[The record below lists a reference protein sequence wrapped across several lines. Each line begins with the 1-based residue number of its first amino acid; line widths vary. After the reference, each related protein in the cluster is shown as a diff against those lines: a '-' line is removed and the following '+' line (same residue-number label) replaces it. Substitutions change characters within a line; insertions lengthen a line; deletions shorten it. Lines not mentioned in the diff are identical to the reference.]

1 MNTSIKERA
10 KRLELNQATVEEQP
24 QEPDY
29 SEFLIQLPEPHGKQ
43 LLFLQS
49 KAKRKVIKGGRR
61 GGKTVGAAEIAVEKF
76 LAGRRVLYA
85 TPTGDQIAKF
95 WMEVTEALN
104 EPIKAGIFKKNETDH
119 SISLYQTEQKIRAKT
134 AWNADT
140 LRGDYADVLI
150 LDEFQLMNEDTWG
163 VVGAPMLLDNNGDAI
178 FIFTPPSLH
187 SRSTSKAD
195 DPRHASKLFDKAKA
209 EMELAR
215 EEGRQPRW
223 EAFHFTS
230 HDNPFLSREA
240 LADITNDMTA
250 LAYRQE
256 IMAEDVD
263 SAPGALWQRAEIDED
278 RVMKLPELDLIYVG
292 VDPSAS
298 SEGDEAG
305 IITAGRKGN
314 EYYVF
319 ADDSLQGSPNAWAK
333 EAVKAYSI
341 HQADKIIAEKN
352 QGGEMV
358 TQVIH
363 EVDKNVPVYLTW
375 ASRGKET
382 RAQPI
387 AAMYEQH
394 RVHHVGTFAKL
405 EDELCLWCPGDKS
418 PNRLDALV
426 WALNELKGNV
436 KAAQKSNHPENG
448 DGKDGEE
455 KNIKELRSR
464 IVNGK
469 LEFKYKPQKR
479 HEYSH

>member
-1 MNTSIKERA
+1 MANLARQFQIDNPEKE
-10 KRLELNQATVEEQP
+10 ELQDDLSQFT
-24 QEPDY
+24 
-29 SEFLIQLPEPHGKQ
+29 IQVPIPHDKQ
-43 LLFLQS
+43 WAFINS
-49 KAKRKVIKGGRR
+49 TAKRKVIKAGRR
-61 GGKTVGAAEIAVEKF
+61 GGKTVGAAEIAVEQF
-76 LAGRRVLYA
+76 LKGHRVLYA
-85 TPTGDQIAKF
+85 TPTGDQILKF
-95 WMEVTEALN
+95 WTEVTIALTELIN
-104 EPIKAGIFKKNETDH
+104 AGIVKKNETEH
-119 SISLYQTEQKIRAKT
+119 SLTLRGTEARIRAKT

-150 LDEFQLMNEDTWG
+150 LDEFQMMNEDTWA

-187 SRSTSKAD
+187 TRSVSKAD
-195 DPRHASKLFDKAKA
+195 DPRHASKLYEKAVA
-209 EMELAR
+209 EMELAKM
-215 EEGRQPRW
+215 EGRKSRW

-230 HDNPFLSREA
+230 HDNPHLSKEA
-240 LADITNDMTA
+240 LTDITLDMTS

-263 SAPGALWQRAEIDED
+263 SAPGALWQRSEIDAD
-278 RVMKLPELDLIYVG
+278 RVVKMPELDLIYVG

-305 IITAGRKGN
+305 IVVAGRKGN

-319 ADDSLQGSPNAWAK
+319 GDYSLQGSPNAWAK
-333 EAVKAYSI
+333 EAVAAYTK
-341 HQADKIIAEKN
+341 HLADKIIAEKN
-352 QGGEMV
+352 NGGEMV
-358 TQVIH
+358 SQVIH
-363 EVDKNVPVYLTW
+363 EVDKDVPVFLTF

-387 AAMYEQH
+387 ATIYEQH
-394 RVHHVGTFAKL
+394 RVHHVGTFSKL

-436 KAAQKSNHPENG
+436 KAAQKSNHPDNG
-448 DGKDGEE
+448 DGKEGVEVPG
-455 KNIKELRSR
+455 ELRSR

>member
-1 MNTSIKERA
+1 MERV
-10 KRLELNQATVEEQP
+10 QTVEDQT

-43 LLFLQS
+43 ILFLNS

-95 WMEVTEALN
+95 WMEVTKALA
-104 EPIKAGIFKKNETDH
+104 EPIEAGIFKKNETEH
-119 SISLYQTEQKIRAKT
+119 SISLPGTEQKIRAKT

-163 VVGAPMLLDNNGDAI
+163 IVGAPMLLDNNGDAI
-178 FIFTPPSLH
+178 FIFTPPSLQ

-195 DPRHASKLFDKAKA
+195 DPRHASKLFKKAKA
-209 EMELAR
+209 EMELAL

-240 LADITNDMTA
+240 LEDITKDMTH
-250 LAYRQE
+250 LAYQQE
-256 IMAEDVD
+256 IMAEDID
-263 SAPGALWQRAEIDED
+263 SAPGALWQRTEIEAD
-278 RVMKLPELDLIYVG
+278 RVTRMPELSLIFVG

-305 IITAGRKGN
+305 IVVAGRKGD

-319 ADDSLQGSPNAWAK
+319 GDYSLQGSPNAWAK
-333 EAVKAYSI
+333 EAIAAYAK
-341 HQADKIIAEKN
+341 HLADKIIAEKN
-352 QGGEMV
+352 NGGEMV
-358 TQVIH
+358 SQVIAQ
-363 EVDKNVPVYLTW
+363 VDKDVPVALTW

-394 RVHHVGTFAKL
+394 RVHHVGTFPKL
-405 EDELCLWCPGDKS
+405 EDELCLWVPGDKS

-426 WALNELKGNV
+426 WALNELKGAV
-436 KAAQKSNHPENG
+436 KAAQKNNHPDNG
-448 DGKDGEE
+448 NGNGKDGE
-455 KNIKELRSR
+455 KVSGELRSK

-469 LEFKYKPQKR
+469 LEFRYKPGKR